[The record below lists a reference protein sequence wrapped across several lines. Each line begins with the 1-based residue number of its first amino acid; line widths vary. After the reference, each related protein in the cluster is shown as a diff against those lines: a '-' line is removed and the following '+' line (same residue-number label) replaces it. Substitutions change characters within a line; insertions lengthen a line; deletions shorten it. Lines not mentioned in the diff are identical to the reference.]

1 MLTALRRARRSLP
14 LTFRADAAELLD
26 GDQLSRAEVARN
38 LADLARLN
46 RLPGGTGASIAG
58 IRRLLDGDAA
68 ARILDAG
75 TGRGDMPIAFAAR
88 RGWETSAVDTHPEVL
103 SIARRSTAT
112 EQRIQIIEGDARSL
126 PFADDSFDVS
136 HCSLL
141 MHHLDP
147 GEAVAVLRELR
158 RVARRGVVIND
169 LRRGLLPL
177 VGTAL
182 SVAAVGGSRVTRH
195 DGMISARR
203 AYTLE
208 ELDELV
214 VEAGL
219 AVRWRS
225 PRWLPRVVT
234 ATTPIIAG

>member
-26 GDQLSRAEVARN
+26 GGQLSTIEVARN
-38 LADLARLN
+38 LADLAHLN

-58 IRRLLDGDAA
+58 IRRLLDGDAT

-75 TGRGDMPIAFAAR
+75 TGRGDMPVGFAR
-88 RGWETSAVDTHPEVL
+88 RGWETSAVDTHPDVL
-103 SIARRSTAT
+103 SIALRSTAT
-112 EQRIQIIEGDARSL
+112 EQRIQIIEGDVRSL

-158 RVARRGVVIND
+158 RVGRRGVVIND

-182 SVAAVGGSRVTRH
+182 GVAAVGGSRVTRH

-214 VEAGL
+214 GEAGL

-225 PRWLPRVVT
+225 PRWMPRVVT
-234 ATTPIIAG
+234 ATTSITAG

>member
-14 LTFRADAAELLD
+14 LTFRADATELLD
-26 GDQLSRAEVARN
+26 GDQLSTTEVARN

-46 RLPGGTGASIAG
+46 RLPGGTGASIAA
-58 IRRLLDGDAA
+58 IRHLLDGDAT

-75 TGRGDMPIAFAAR
+75 TGRGDMPVGFAR
-88 RGWETSAVDTHPEVL
+88 SRWETSALDTHPEVL
-103 SIARRSTAT
+103 AIARRSTAT
-112 EQRIQIIEGDARSL
+112 EQRIQIIEGDVRSL

-182 SVAAVGGSRVTRH
+182 GVAAVGGSRVTRH

-208 ELDELV
+208 ELDELIG
-214 VEAGL
+214 EAGL

-225 PRWLPRVVT
+225 PRWMPRVVT
-234 ATTPIIAG
+234 ATTPITAG